1 MPGPRLARDYGSC
14 ALRNSFAAALAG
26 TGSALESL
34 PREDPGGGMRFDIET
49 MKETP
54 DLIYSG
60 NTGQKTAQ
68 AE

>member
-1 MPGPRLARDYGSC
+1 MALC

-34 PREDPGGGMRFDIET
+34 PREDPESDMRLDIET

-54 DLIYSG
+54 DLVYSG
-60 NTGQKTAQ
+60 NTGQKLHKLNNAIKTCI
-68 AE
+68 